1 MNRPVVKENVSIG
14 EIEQY
19 FRANNYDLS
28 NIELKAGNLAL
39 YAEGYQDADFFEIE
53 EQDGLFTLYVC

>member
-1 MNRPVVKENVSIG
+1 MNRPIVKENVTLG

-19 FRANNYDLS
+19 FRAHNYNLDG
-28 NIELKAGNLAL
+28 IELKAGDLAL

-53 EQDGLFTLYVC
+53 ETNGLYTLYVA